1 MQGKNP
7 INDSWVSVNADRK
20 YNPAFACT
28 KESECFTFEHSIYSL
43 ERYIYDEP
51 DMQMSIISI
60 SFNGNRIL
68 FNGLQ
73 GLKPFS
79 FQWFAV
85 IEISSGPGWIKLYQ
99 KGHETHI
106 VIHVTNSLDFEAL
119 LNFLEK
125 VVHKAEYMEY
135 SSSQPKEMM
144 QDIKAF
150 IEENSDY
157 EIKDPKA
164 EIDDSGEIIQ
174 SDYSGELILA
184 SLLFILIYLAGV
196 GVNLVRLGIGSISSF
211 LTRHG

>member
-1 MQGKNP
+1 MY
-7 INDSWVSVNADRK
+7 A
-20 YNPAFACT
+20 
-28 KESECFTFEHSIYSL
+28 L
-43 ERYIYDEP
+43 ERYVYDEP
-51 DMQMSIISI
+51 DMQMNLISL
-60 SFNGNRIL
+60 SFDGNCIL
-68 FNGLQ
+68 FIGLQ

-119 LNFLEK
+119 LKFLEK
-125 VVHKAEYMEY
+125 VVHKAEYVEC

-150 IEENSDY
+150 IEEDSDH

-164 EIDDSGEIIQ
+164 EIDDLGETIQ
-174 SDYSGELILA
+174 SDYLGAILILA
-184 SLLFILIYLAGV
+184 SLLFILIYLGLAE
-196 GVNLVRLGIGSISSF
+196 LRLRAFPTRQRRISRPARPSNGDHIF
-211 LTRHG
+211 TPRS